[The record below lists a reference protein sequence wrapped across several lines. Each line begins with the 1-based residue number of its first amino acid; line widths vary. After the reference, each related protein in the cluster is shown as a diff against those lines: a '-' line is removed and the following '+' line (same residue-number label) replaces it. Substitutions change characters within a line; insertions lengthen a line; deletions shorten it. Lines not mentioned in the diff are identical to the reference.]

1 MATIRLK
8 KRASSGS
15 AGAPSSLAPS
25 EVAFNEADKSLYYGY
40 GDAGDGTSSSIISI
54 AGEGAV
60 MHLGNVNQT
69 AAGNKTFSGNVV
81 VSGDLTVNGTTT
93 TLATTNSV
101 VKDALIEL
109 GNGTTGT
116 PANDAGLVIER
127 GGSSNAFIGWDESE
141 DKFHIGTG
149 SFTGASTGNLSI
161 TTGTLVGNLV
171 GDVTGNVTGNTSG
184 SAGSFTAGSASNLNS
199 GTIPNARIANDS
211 ITEAQLDIHN
221 SPTTNYILKYT
232 SNGMEWAAA
241 GAGGEN
247 NQNAWNTFSVSGQ
260 DDVVADTSTD
270 TCTFVAGSNVTI
282 TTNASGDSIT
292 FAATDTNTTYS
303 VGDGGLTANNFTN
316 TLKSKLDG
324 IEASATADQT
334 SAEIR
339 TLVEAASDS
348 NVFTDD
354 DHSKLNGIEASA
366 TADQTDAEIRTAV
379 EAATDSNVFTDADH
393 TKLNNIE
400 ANATADQT
408 DEEIQDIVGA
418 MFSSNTETGITATYQ
433 DADGTIDLVVG
444 TLNQNTTGSAATL
457 TTARNIGGVS
467 FDGSANINLPG
478 VNTSGSQDTSGTA
491 AIATTVT
498 VADESSDT
506 TCFPLF
512 TTAASGNLG
521 AKSGSNLSFNSSTG
535 ALTATSFVGVM
546 DGGTF

>member
-25 EVAFNEADKSLYYGY
+25 EVAFNEADKALYYGY

-81 VSGDLTVNGTTT
+81 VSGDLTVNGTTS
-93 TLATTNSV
+93 TLNTTNSV

-171 GDVTGNVTGNTSG
+171 GNVTGNVTGNTSG
-184 SAGSFTAGSASNLNS
+184 SAGSFTAGNASNLNS

-260 DDVVADTSTD
+260 DDVVADSATD

-316 TLKSKLDG
+316 TLKCKLDG

-348 NVFTDD
+348 NVFTDA

-393 TKLNNIE
+393 SKLNGIE

-491 AIATTVT
+491 AIATAIT

-512 TTAASGNLG
+512 ATAASGNLG

>member
-25 EVAFNEADKSLYYGY
+25 EVAFNEADKALYYGY
-40 GDAGDGTSSSIISI
+40 GDAGDGTSDSIISI

-171 GDVTGNVTGNTSG
+171 GNVTGNVTGNTSG

-199 GTIPNARIANDS
+199 GTIPNARIANAS

-221 SPTTNYILKYT
+221 SPTTGYILKYT
-232 SNGMEWAAA
+232 SNGLEWAAA

-260 DDVVADTSTD
+260 SDVVADTSTD

-334 SAEIR
+334 AAEIR
-339 TLVEAASDS
+339 TLVESAS
-348 NVFTDD
+348 
-354 DHSKLNGIEASA
+354 
-366 TADQTDAEIRTAV
+366 
-379 EAATDSNVFTDADH
+379 DSNVFTDADH
-393 TKLNNIE
+393 TKLNGIE
-400 ANATADQT
+400 SNATADQT

-433 DADGTIDLVVG
+433 DSDGTIDLVVG

-467 FDGSANINLPG
+467 FNGSASIDLPG
-478 VNTSGSQDTSGTA
+478 VNTAGTQNTSGTA

>member
-25 EVAFNEADKSLYYGY
+25 EVAFNEADKALYYGY

-81 VSGDLTVNGTTT
+81 VSGDLTVNGTTS
-93 TLATTNSV
+93 TLNTTNSV

-199 GTIPNARIANDS
+199 GTIPNARIADDS

-260 DDVVADTSTD
+260 DNVVADSATD

-354 DHSKLNGIEASA
+354 DHSKLNAIEASA

-393 TKLNNIE
+393 TKLNGIE
-400 ANATADQT
+400 SNATADQT

-478 VNTSGSQDTSGTA
+478 VNTAGNQDTSGTA

-512 TTAASGNLG
+512 ATAATGNLG
-521 AKSGSNLSFNSSTG
+521 AKSGSNLSFNSSSG
-535 ALTATSFVGVM
+535 ALTATSFSGLI